1 MRPSP
6 AALDPSFR
14 AAALAASGMTPFI
27 PIPPA
32 TPQSVLHLAGGLVD
46 VQGDGERFRTAA
58 VPAAANR
65 RGAEI
70 IEPDRHPHVG
80 IGRANA
86 VRRIEPRPAELGN
99 EGLRPGVPRLLQHQP
114 VGAPDI
120 AAGRARRTA
129 QRSRAPDEDAGLAL
143 PAAPPERESL

>member
-14 AAALAASGMTPFI
+14 AAALAVSATTSFI

-65 RGAEI
+65 RGAAI
-70 IEPDRHPHVG
+70 IRPDRPPHAG
-80 IGRANA
+80 TARANA
-86 VRRIEPRPAELGN
+86 PRRIEPGPAERGN
-99 EGLRPGVPRLLQHQP
+99 EACRPS
-114 VGAPDI
+114 
-120 AAGRARRTA
+120 RT
-129 QRSRAPDEDAGLAL
+129 R
-143 PAAPPERESL
+143 